1 MWGDLGKYKEQV
13 EQISSAL
20 QKCEVTRDVVVQRKT
35 ILEHLN
41 IPNEIVHN
49 IKKGTFDISDIT
61 GLTITNKSFTST
73 SIIDFD
79 YPPRNVSIKLKVLK
93 GYKGAAY
100 IKSVA
105 YQKYQNQEEVLFDRG
120 LKYKISSAR
129 IENNNYYLEAEV
141 IL

>member
-1 MWGDLGKYKEQV
+1 M
-13 EQISSAL
+13 
-20 QKCEVTRDVVVQRKT
+20 
-35 ILEHLN
+35 N
-41 IPNEIVHN
+41 IPKGVIQD
-49 IKKGTFDISDIT
+49 IRSGKKSINNLIGY
-61 GLTITNKSFTST
+61 TITNKSFTST

-79 YPPRNVSIKLKVLK
+79 YPPRDMVIKFKVPK